1 MKLTFV
7 LAGLLLALV
16 AWVRFA
22 KDDPAVWHVD
32 PLTVVKHKNP
42 NQFLLLPD
50 GEKRQSP
57 VFDMP
62 AADLAN
68 AFQKIA
74 LGAERVTVLE
84 SSDDGLWCTY
94 IQRSNLM
101 RYPDYI
107 SVRFIDLAGGKSTLA
122 VYSRSRFGRKDFG
135 VNKARIKAWVG
146 AMGQT
151 IL

>member
-1 MKLTFV
+1 MKLTLV
-7 LAGLLLALV
+7 LVGLLLALV

-22 KDDPAVWHVD
+22 KDDPTVWHVD

-50 GEKRQSP
+50 GERRQSP

-62 AADLAN
+62 AADLAET
-68 AFQKIA
+68 FQKVA
-74 LGAERVTVLE
+74 LGADRVAKLATSE
-84 SSDDGLWCTY
+84 DGLWCTY
-94 IQRSNLM
+94 VQRSNLM

-107 SVRFIDLAGGKSTLA
+107 SVRFIELADGKSTLA

-135 VNKARIKAWVG
+135 VNKARVKAWIG
-146 AMGQT
+146 AMGKPV
-151 IL
+151 L